1 MKMTLFLEKPLR
13 NNVSIM
19 LFLVSVLSRI
29 NLYEYQ
35 ICSSLIQITFTS
47 TVGSHALASMVAPK
61 SLLLVAQTVKSNGIN
76 EG

>member
-1 MKMTLFLEKPLR
+1 MKMTLFSEKPLR
-13 NNVSIM
+13 NNVSIL

-47 TVGSHALASMVAPK
+47 TVLPRISVHGGTKKLAAGGANS
-61 SLLLVAQTVKSNGIN
+61 
-76 EG
+76 